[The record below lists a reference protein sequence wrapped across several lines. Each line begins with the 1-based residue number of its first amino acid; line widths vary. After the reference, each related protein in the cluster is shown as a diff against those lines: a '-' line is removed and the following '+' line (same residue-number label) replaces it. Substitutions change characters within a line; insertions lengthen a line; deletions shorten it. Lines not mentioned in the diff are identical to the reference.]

1 MLTKLIQMLWKL
13 SMHDNINKL
22 ISCYDE
28 EIKICKSILK
38 ELKETDFAEMILYK
52 TQLSEKRMFLQT
64 LKNLAHTESSKVI
77 DTERTY
83 KKQ

>member
-1 MLTKLIQMLWKL
+1 ML
-13 SMHDNINKL
+13 DNINKI
-22 ISCYDE
+22 ISSYDE

-64 LKNLAHTESSKVI
+64 LKNLANIESSRVI
-77 DTERTY
+77 DTERIY
-83 KKQ
+83 KKL